1 MNPKNIGDKLKN
13 NVHAVLTGGG
23 TMDDIKNFF
32 DLDEADKRKKQVKK
46 KADIHMMP
54 ESTSIN
60 NNNKN
65 EKKLLEDISVFMNQL
80 EAKHQIY
87 NIQNRKTGPE
97 NQSKSREV
105 AVNQNNIA
113 STASTAKTQ
122 IGGSGRMYNKCR
134 KLEDEFSGMI

>member
-87 NIQNRKTGPE
+87 NIQNRKKGPE
-97 NQSKSREV
+97 NQSRDV
-105 AVNQNNIA
+105 AVNQNNI
-113 STASTAKTQ
+113 ASTAKTQ